1 MYYYL
6 TEINEEK
13 REIHLKAED
22 KSHDVVIDAADAAWT
37 GIQTDVEVVNVPNGA
52 TVYYTD
58 DTGERTYKNYLF
70 SPEGAKE
77 V

>member
-1 MYYYL
+1 MYFYL
-6 TEINEEK
+6 TAIDEAK
-13 REIHLKAED
+13 REICFSAED
-22 KSHDVVIDAADAAWT
+22 KSFTVVIDAANEAWT
-37 GIQTDVEVVNVPNGA
+37 GKETDLEVVKVPNGA

-77 V
+77 A

>member
-1 MYYYL
+1 MYFHL
-6 TEINEEK
+6 TEIDEGNRAIK
-13 REIHLKAED
+13 LQAED
-22 KSHDVVIDAADAAWT
+22 KSYEVCIDASDAAWT
-37 GIQTDVEVVNVPNGA
+37 GKETDIEVVNVPNGA